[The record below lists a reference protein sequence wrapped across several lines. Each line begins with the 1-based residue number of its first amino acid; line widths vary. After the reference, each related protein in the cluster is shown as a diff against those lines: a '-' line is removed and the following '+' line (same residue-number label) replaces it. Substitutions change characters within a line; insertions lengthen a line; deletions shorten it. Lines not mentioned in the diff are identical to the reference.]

1 MFSQNQ
7 RDVLLNIHKYPAAI
21 LSAAGIFHK
30 LLFTHSLTHV
40 PETQDTGGSC
50 ALGKHVFDQKHLS
63 QEGSSGQ
70 RKTSMETKEAFIL
83 MPQRAENIER
93 KKQRSPF
100 QWPQP
105 M

>member
-1 MFSQNQ
+1 M
-7 RDVLLNIHKYPAAI
+7 
-21 LSAAGIFHK
+21 
-30 LLFTHSLTHV
+30 

-105 M
+105 MYSFFMGGFKFMPHPQP